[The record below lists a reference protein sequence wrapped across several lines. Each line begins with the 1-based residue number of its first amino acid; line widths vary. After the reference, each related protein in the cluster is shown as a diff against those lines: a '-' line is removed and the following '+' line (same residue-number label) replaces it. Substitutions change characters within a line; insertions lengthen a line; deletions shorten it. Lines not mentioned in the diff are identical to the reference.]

1 MCVCVC
7 VCVCVEEEN
16 TWCSSTP
23 RLILPQFSLCVSQFQ
38 YVSSA
43 WHMVVVLVVE
53 GGGGVESWRQMR
65 DTKGLREDE
74 KGCGGT

>member
-53 GGGGVESWRQMR
+53 GGGGGVMETNERYKR
-65 DTKGLREDE
+65 TKRR
-74 KGCGGT
+74 